1 MTTMFATISPCGE
14 WRVGGRRRKGLLLL
28 GMLLSMVGQTLALTI
43 TDVTTVNVTPEGFS
57 VVFRGSEPVASG
69 LSVYADAG
77 GLTNLAG
84 QVGIELLPLH
94 TGNPTLTE
102 PYLRRQNNAVIR
114 QKSMTSG
121 LGHVRVTGCRPNATY
136 YYRVR
141 ATGTNGQ
148 ETVWP
153 PNGPLPAV
161 TTATE
166 TAFVKS
172 SKQLVVELT
181 GDAEGRIVTLSHA
194 NAAYALA
201 AAGGDGAG
209 TNQFYF
215 NLSDL
220 IALIGNTNFI
230 PVGDQQLD
238 VQLLGAGGGA
248 NRYTVN
254 FAPAFAV
261 ADISS
266 VVYGTNQATG
276 VLLVGVGSTVLR
288 AGESAGVP
296 VSLSASGTL
305 GSVNFTFD
313 APPGRLTNLTIQ
325 ALSPAI
331 QTATIQPASATRW
344 QVALTFQPGQTLT
357 GTQQVAQINFTA
369 VASQSSAFVPLQL
382 VTIDGRHG
390 DSSSFATQFGQSG
403 RITVVAGEP
412 LLEAQFVAGGR
423 QLILY
428 GMPGVTYQIQIATS
442 LSDRDWSD
450 WTSVSLTS
458 LSQVVPGV
466 SSLLP
471 AAFFRAYEVQQ
482 ARLEIQFVAGGSPI
496 LLLHGRSGSSYQVEI
511 ASSLAGSGNWT
522 TWARVPLVGAS
533 QVVPGGIPAGGAFFR
548 AYEFSANPPLLD
560 AALNSGGAGSLVL
573 YGQAGALYQL
583 QYTTNLSGVVTW
595 YPQLDYTLTNAFR
608 LVNGLSPTNSLI
620 IYRIVKP

>member
-1 MTTMFATISPCGE
+1 MTTMFATISPRGE
-14 WRVGGRRRKGLLLL
+14 WRVGVRWRRGLLLL
-28 GMLLSMVGQTLALTI
+28 SMLTSMIGRTLALTI
-43 TDVTTVNVTPEGFS
+43 SDATTVNVTPDGFS
-57 VVFRGSEPVASG
+57 VVFRASEPIASG

-102 PYLRRQNNAVIR
+102 PYQRRQNNAVIR

-121 LGHVRVTGCRPNATY
+121 LGHVRVTGCQPNATY

-201 AAGGDGAG
+201 AVGGDGAG

-230 PVGDQQLD
+230 PVGDQQFD

-248 NRYTVN
+248 NRYTLN
-254 FAPAFAV
+254 FAPAFTV

-288 AGESAGVP
+288 AGAVGGVP

-369 VASQSSAFVPLQL
+369 VAGQSSAFVPLQL
-382 VTIDGRHG
+382 VAIDGRHG

-403 RITVVAGEP
+403 RITVVAGQP
-412 LLEAQFVAGGR
+412 LLEAQFASDGGR
-423 QLILY
+423 NLILY
-428 GMPGVTYQIQIATS
+428 GIPGATYQIQISSS
-442 LSDRDWSD
+442 LRDGDWSD
-450 WTSVSLTS
+450 WTRVSPTN
-458 LSQVVPGV
+458 LSQVISGV
-466 SSLLP
+466 SPLL
-471 AAFFRAYEVQQ
+471 ATAFFRAYEIQQ
-482 ARLEIQFVAGGSPI
+482 PRLEFVTGGSPI
-496 LLLHGRSGSSYQVEI
+496 LLLHGTPGSSYQVEI
-511 ASSLAGSGNWT
+511 ASSLAGGGNWT
-522 TWARVPLVGAS
+522 IWARVPLVGAY
-533 QVVPGGIPAGGAFFR
+533 QIVPGGIPSGGAFFR
-548 AYEFSANPPLLD
+548 AYEFTANPPLLD
-560 AALNSGGAGSLVL
+560 AFLAGGEGSLVL
-573 YGQAGALYQL
+573 YGQAGASYQL
-583 QYTTNLSGVVTW
+583 QHTTNLSGVVTW
-595 YPQLDYTLTNAFR
+595 HPQLDYTLTNAFR
-608 LVNGLSPTNSLI
+608 FVSGLNPTNSLI

>member
-1 MTTMFATISPCGE
+1 MFATIGPRGE
-14 WRVGGRRRKGLLLL
+14 WRARGRWRRGLLLL
-28 GMLLSMVGQTLALTI
+28 GMLASMVGQTLALTL

-57 VVFRGSEPVASG
+57 VVFHGSEPVASG

-94 TGNPTLTE
+94 TGNPALTE
-102 PYLRRQNNAVIR
+102 PYPRRQNNAVIR
-114 QKSMTSG
+114 QKSMSSG

-172 SKQLVVELT
+172 SKQLVVELS

-194 NAAYALA
+194 SAAYALA
-201 AAGGDGAG
+201 AVGGDGVG

-215 NLSDL
+215 ALSDL
-220 IALIGNTNFI
+220 IASIGNTNFI
-230 PVGDQQLD
+230 PVGDQQFD

-248 NRYTVN
+248 NRYTLN

-266 VVYGTNQATG
+266 VTYGSNQATG
-276 VLLVGVGSTVLR
+276 VLMVGVGSTVLR
-288 AGESAGVP
+288 AGDSGSVP

-305 GSVNFTFD
+305 GIVNFTFD
-313 APPGRLTNLTIQ
+313 VPPGRLTNLTIQ
-325 ALSPAI
+325 SLSPAI
-331 QTATIQPASATRW
+331 QTTIQPASATQW
-344 QVALTFQPGQTLT
+344 QVTLAFQAGKTLT
-357 GTQQVAQINFTA
+357 GTQKVAQINFTA

-382 VTIDGRHG
+382 VAIDGRHG

-403 RITVVAGEP
+403 RITVVAGQP

-428 GMPGVTYQIQIATS
+428 GVPGATYQIQIATS
-442 LSDRDWSD
+442 LGDRDWSD
-450 WTSVSLTS
+450 WTSVSLTN
-458 LSQVVPGV
+458 LSQVISGV
-466 SSLLP
+466 SSP
-471 AAFFRAYEVQQ
+471 PVSFFRALQVQRS
-482 ARLEIQFVAGGSPI
+482 RLEIQFVPGGTPI
-496 LLLHGRSGSSYQVEI
+496 LLLHGTPGSSYQVEI
-511 ASSLAGSGNWT
+511 ASSLAGGGNWT

-533 QVVPGGIPAGGAFFR
+533 QIIPGAIPPGGAFFR
-548 AYEFSANPPLLD
+548 AYEFS
-560 AALNSGGAGSLVL
+560 
-573 YGQAGALYQL
+573 
-583 QYTTNLSGVVTW
+583 
-595 YPQLDYTLTNAFR
+595 
-608 LVNGLSPTNSLI
+608 
-620 IYRIVKP
+620 